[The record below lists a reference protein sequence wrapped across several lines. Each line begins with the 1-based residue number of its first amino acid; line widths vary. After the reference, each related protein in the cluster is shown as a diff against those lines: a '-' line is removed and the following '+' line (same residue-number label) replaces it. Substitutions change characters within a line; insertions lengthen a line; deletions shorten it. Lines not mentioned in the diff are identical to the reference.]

1 MNKFLPIST
10 IYEHSPSHRSI
21 IHSQA
26 RTVLLRT
33 LSPFASKRFTLT
45 AGNIV
50 AVGEKKKQS
59 SLAWLQPNKQQQ
71 DNMSEQQQ
79 TGQRRNSNRNQ
90 SSNRNRSNNRNRS
103 GRDSNNNGNKDRD
116 SNRKPRQ
123 DKPKPLV
130 LSAWQKFLIF
140 CKLTSEDKIRAQL
153 KANRPARSSA
163 SSSASS
169 SAPAKAKATEPKPAR
184 SNTRVASEKK
194 APQQVDVET
203 PRLYVGNLSYD
214 ATEYDIEDLFKGIG
228 SVKKV
233 EIIYNRHTHKSKGYG
248 FVQMLNV
255 DEATR
260 AVEVLHDQPFLGR
273 NLIVNGSKP
282 RKESD
287 PNSDDYADD
296 MDASKEPAA

>member
-1 MNKFLPIST
+1 
-10 IYEHSPSHRSI
+10 
-21 IHSQA
+21 
-26 RTVLLRT
+26 
-33 LSPFASKRFTLT
+33 
-45 AGNIV
+45 
-50 AVGEKKKQS
+50 
-59 SLAWLQPNKQQQ
+59 
-71 DNMSEQQQ
+71 MSEQQQ
-79 TGQRRNSNRNQ
+79 NGQRRNNNRNQ
-90 SSNRNRSNNRNRS
+90 NNNRNRNSNSNSNRNRNQNNT
-103 GRDSNNNGNKDRD
+103 
-116 SNRKPRQ
+116 NRKARQ

-130 LSAWQKFLIF
+130 LSGWQKFLIF
-140 CKLTSEDKIRAQL
+140 LKLTSEDKIRAKL
-153 KANRPARSSA
+153 KANRPARSS
-163 SSSASS
+163 SST
-169 SAPAKAKATEPKPAR
+169 SAPATSEKSRGEKPAR

-194 APQQVDVET
+194 APQQVEVET

-287 PNSDDYADD
+287 PNSDDHAED

>member
-1 MNKFLPIST
+1 
-10 IYEHSPSHRSI
+10 
-21 IHSQA
+21 
-26 RTVLLRT
+26 
-33 LSPFASKRFTLT
+33 
-45 AGNIV
+45 
-50 AVGEKKKQS
+50 
-59 SLAWLQPNKQQQ
+59 
-71 DNMSEQQQ
+71 MSEQQQ

-90 SSNRNRSNNRNRS
+90 SNNSNRNNNRSRNNSNSNNR
-103 GRDSNNNGNKDRD
+103 DRD

-130 LSAWQKFLIF
+130 LSGWQKFLIF
-140 CKLTSEDKIRAQL
+140 LNLTSEEKIRAQL
-153 KANRPARSSA
+153 KANRPPRSNA
-163 SSSASS
+163 SSNSS
-169 SAPAKAKATEPKPAR
+169 TPATAKSTESKPAR

-194 APQQVDVET
+194 APQKIEVET

-287 PNSDDYADD
+287 PNSDAYADD
-296 MDASKEPAA
+296 QNASEEPAA